1 MKIDD
6 IISILEKYDLI
17 NGKNFYSYLLLII
30 ILSLIISLIATLFN
44 FNLREHISQKNVD
57 DGLIILY
64 AIFAL
69 PIHFKYRVS
78 IENEEFA
85 YKFMI
90 ITTMFFC
97 LLYLMGKY
105 NLG

>member
-44 FNLREHISQKNVD
+44 FNLRFFISFFLKV
-57 DGLIILY
+57 LIILY